1 MMVVG
6 GPVAGPGPSMER
18 PGRQP
23 PFRDESSPAST
34 IRNTPGPDP
43 IDTQSKEMDADLTEA
58 QEAAVMGFASGTP
71 RASPKSR
78 HTVLPKLATVQ
89 TDYPDCLSIHRPIH
103 AQYNTDTFLS
113 QQQHHI
119 SSPRTCRW
127 VDPFPEHGTNRAAF
141 CARRGAT
148 CGGFVSPKEKTL
160 RTRVLAV
167 SQTSR
172 ALFRDR
178 RFRIVGSAGRHW
190 RRGRTLR
197 ARPVAVRAA
206 HAHREPPS

>member
-1 MMVVG
+1 MC

-103 AQYNTDTFLS
+103 
-113 QQQHHI
+113 
-119 SSPRTCRW
+119 
-127 VDPFPEHGTNRAAF
+127 
-141 CARRGAT
+141 
-148 CGGFVSPKEKTL
+148 
-160 RTRVLAV
+160 
-167 SQTSR
+167 
-172 ALFRDR
+172 RD
-178 RFRIVGSAGRHW
+178 IQD
-190 RRGRTLR
+190 
-197 ARPVAVRAA
+197 
-206 HAHREPPS
+206 